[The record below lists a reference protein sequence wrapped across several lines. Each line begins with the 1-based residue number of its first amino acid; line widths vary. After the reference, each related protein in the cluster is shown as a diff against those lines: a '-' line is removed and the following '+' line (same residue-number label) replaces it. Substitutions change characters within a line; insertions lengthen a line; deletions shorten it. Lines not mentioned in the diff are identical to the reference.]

1 MKGLNVVIVGKGSLV
16 GSPLSKMLSNFP
28 FYATVTSCDIFT
40 KRLKD
45 LTRDADIL
53 IAACG

>member
-16 GSPLSKMLSNFP
+16 GSPLTKILSNFP
-28 FYATVTSCDIFT
+28 FYGTVTSCDIFT

-45 LTRDADIL
+45 LTRDADMI